1 MKTLINDKRMKMVE
15 KKINDTEKYEIIG
28 TLTVNELVNEIL
40 EKLPDAFHIQKTLDE
55 YKETS
60 GNELVKEVYITP
72 LTRESDGWYWVEYNL
87 DIVNTGNIEL
97 YERKLAKLMK
107 EVAETNE
114 LIETLKKMK
123 K

>member
-1 MKTLINDKRMKMVE
+1 MKTLINDKRMKIVE
-15 KKINDTEKYEIIG
+15 KIYDTEKYEVIG

-40 EKLPDAFHIQKTLDE
+40 EKLPDAFHSQKTLDK
-55 YKETS
+55 YKEIS

-87 DIVNTGNIEL
+87 DIVNTGDIEF
-97 YERKLAKLMK
+97 YEKKLAELMK
-107 EVAETNE
+107 KVAETNK
-114 LIETLKKMK
+114 LIEALKEMK